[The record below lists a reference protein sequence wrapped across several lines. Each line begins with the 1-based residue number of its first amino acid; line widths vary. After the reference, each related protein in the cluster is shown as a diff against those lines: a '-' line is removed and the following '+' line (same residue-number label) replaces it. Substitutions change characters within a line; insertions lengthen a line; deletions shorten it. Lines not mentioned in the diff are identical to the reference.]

1 MPKNH
6 TGRVIRTARFNV
18 VNITWDIDVCRAGFN
33 AGSGHHSIV
42 APRHIGHRYNFHIF
56 RKSFDRFDQ
65 CHGRSLTDAAETR
78 ISHHAGNIEK
88 TFPIDRLPF
97 QGLFQGLRNN
107 DRAASA
113 GRTFA
118 AGIVFYP

>member
-1 MPKNH
+1 MRLYYGVWDGVVHDNRGTADYKEPEGLDLKNLLQ
-6 TGRVIRTARFNV
+6 FNNGNPV
-18 VNITWDIDVCRAGFN
+18 MTFISHRGFL
-33 AGSGHHSIV
+33 V
-42 APRHIGHRYNFHIF
+42 FHP
-56 RKSFDRFDQ
+56 DQ

-118 AGIVFYP
+118 AGKI